1 MDKSNSY
8 NDAHWLSQSLES
20 KAWFSYCDVITNPPL
35 FSLQGR
41 VGNSVV
47 VAKKHAIP
55 TLCEK
60 PLFVGLFCHLSIVF
74 SQQKQN
80 FLGRR
85 SDKLHS

>member
-47 VAKKHAIP
+47 VAKKTRDTDA
-55 TLCEK
+55 L
-60 PLFVGLFCHLSIVF
+60 
-74 SQQKQN
+74 
-80 FLGRR
+80 
-85 SDKLHS
+85 